1 MTSTSN
7 ILVRAARVFLQDQ
20 PSASELASW
29 VLRVDQGVVSIS
41 QQILDIANTS
51 SRETSNTDELARLF
65 FLLFSRAP
73 DLATFNAAMGM
84 MEKDGWSLQAICG
97 LGLGMSGGQ
106 LSASLKLTNREFV
119 TRLSEQVFKYPAN
132 IGGLS
137 ELLDNFVN
145 LLNYGSLSRAQ
156 LLEIAARYDDT
167 NVAYRAYIQPSLLY
181 LAAAGREATRAEI
194 ESAKSLPELI
204 LTRQVLAAA
213 GEAPFAIFPSY
224 TVNSTSATLG
234 GTFTDAY
241 EMNLATHLS
250 KLGTSGQYKMFLLNS
265 AGTTEQSNQYDAS
278 LMPSVIN
285 LDASGLSSA
294 IKGFSVT
301 ASPLGSII
309 KAPDAKST
317 LTGGAGAD
325 TLVGGAAAD
334 VLTAGAGND
343 ILIGG
348 AGDDELRAGTGNDSL
363 TGGLGKD
370 TFTFPDS
377 NSLLAQGGVTT
388 ITDFG
393 NDLDVLNLGVLQGN
407 ASKSANVTLIVG
419 SSDRNLGFVS
429 TKSAVNNSV
438 LLVYNTGNWV
448 DTANASLTPRT
459 PAQIADLFTETYSI
473 PGPPAVTGKRDVTFT
488 KPPILGAIYYVIS
501 YEAVNGADL
510 WMVSNFSNVLSV
522 SESEVKLIGHLSL
535 NSYGNLWTTLQVAGA
550 VVA

>member
-145 LLNYGSLSRAQ
+145 LLNYGRISRAQ

-167 NVAYRAYIQPSLLY
+167 TVAYTAYIQPSLLY
-181 LAAAGREATRAEI
+181 LAAAGREATLAEI
-194 ESAKSLPELI
+194 ERAKSLPELI

-213 GEAPFAIFPSY
+213 GEATFATFPSY